1 MCRVFAGGKGPGPT
15 TDERE
20 VSKNTKRLKKTRLWK
35 RQQAFPDGMPSKTTP
50 IHSLLRCKGRVSPAV
65 LLGGLGAIVPL
76 AAHGGGSPWLHWRLS
91 PRPEMRQNGG
101 GVWRYGVAF
110 QPSARLRCVW
120 RGCARRRCSH
130 VCDCAACRDAGAAPK
145 RVDAMWGG
153 WRRGTGPWRTE
164 RAVKRGINRLLR
176 RDVAVLRYYGGDSQ
190 EVFGGL
196 RCGLKVAGFRS
207 ISRCGWR
214 CAGGW
219 CGRRS
224 QSRRAR
230 SCRCRALPPLHP

>member
-1 MCRVFAGGKGPGPT
+1 METPASISRRHAFENNPNPLAAAVQGAG
-15 TDERE
+15 
-20 VSKNTKRLKKTRLWK
+20 VTRS
-35 RQQAFPDGMPSKTTP
+35 AF
-50 IHSLLRCKGRVSPAV
+50 
-65 LLGGLGAIVPL
+65 LGGLGAIVPL
-76 AAHGGGSPWLHWRLS
+76 AAHGGRKPVAALEAE
-91 PRPEMRQNGG
+91 PEAGNAPKRGRRVAVWVCFSALGAAAVRMAGMRTPPL
-101 GVWRYGVAF
+101 F
-110 QPSARLRCVW
+110 PRLRLCRLPGC
-120 RGCARRRCSH
+120 RGCAEKGG
-130 VCDCAACRDAGAAPK
+130 CD
-145 RVDAMWGG
+145 VGG

-190 EVFGGL
+190 EVFGDL